1 MAVKLPAQ
9 CTRVYTRL
17 FGASRALAS
26 SSYASRRQKHTLP
39 GLPYDYGALEP
50 HILGE
55 IMELHHSK
63 HHQTYVNNLI
73 VAEEKMAEA
82 AATGAHTHTH
92 APGLGHRQSC
102 HTGTTNPFRMCTQ
115 HNTFTC
121 VHNTYTQGKQFVS
134 TEVAHKWCLISS
146 VLSCLLLCQCTCRRH
161 QHSYPAWSGSPIQ
174 WRGPYQSLHLLDKPL
189 PQWRWRARW

>member
-26 SSYASRRQKHTLP
+26 SAYASRRQKHTLP
-39 GLPYDYGALEP
+39 GLSYDYGALEP

-92 APGLGHRQSC
+92 THLGWG
-102 HTGTTNPFRMCTQ
+102 TGSHAVLALPI
-115 HNTFTC
+115 HLGC
-121 VHNTYTQGKQFVS
+121 VHKTYTWGQQFVS
-134 TEVAHKWCLISS
+134 ADVAHKRCLISS

-161 QHSYPAWSGSPIQ
+161 RHSYPAWSSSPIQ
-174 WRGPYQSLHLLDKPL
+174 WWRSYQPLYLLDKPL
-189 PQWRWRARW
+189 P

>member
-26 SSYASRRQKHTLP
+26 SAYASRRQKHTLP
-39 GLPYDYGALEP
+39 GLSYDYGALEP

-63 HHQTYVNNLI
+63 HHQTYVNNLV

-92 APGLGHRQSC
+92 APGLGYRQSC
-102 HTGTTNPFRMCTQ
+102 RTSTTNPFRMCAQ
-115 HNTFTC
+115 N
-121 VHNTYTQGKQFVS
+121 VHMGPTV
-134 TEVAHKWCLISS
+134 
-146 VLSCLLLCQCTCRRH
+146 CQC
-161 QHSYPAWSGSPIQ
+161 
-174 WRGPYQSLHLLDKPL
+174 
-189 PQWRWRARW
+189 